1 MHHFLSRIA
10 AAAVA
15 AGLAAC
21 LSPATAAPL
30 PSLESVA
37 GQAGSVELVG
47 RRHHH
52 GHWRPYRYNYGFYGY
67 RYRPYYYGYHYRPYY
82 WWYRPWYGPW
92 W

>member
-15 AGLAAC
+15 VGLAIG

-30 PSLESVA
+30 PSLKSVVS
-37 GQAGSVELVG
+37 QAGSVELVG
-47 RRHHH
+47 HHHHH

-67 RYRPYYYGYHYRPYY
+67 RYRPYY

-92 W
+92 YYHRYWW